1 MGVPAFFRWL
11 CNSCPQVVQPAVYEQ
26 NENGESK
33 SMPRIDNL
41 YLDMNGIIHPCT
53 HPPPNC
59 GVPPPKSEEDM
70 FENIRRYVNLI
81 IQIIRPQELI
91 YFSIDGV
98 APKAK
103 MNQQRTR
110 RFRAAQEI
118 KQGLNRKRTVA
129 ENLRDR
135 GVNVPETLLKDTH
148 WDHNVITPGT
158 EFMERVSNM
167 LKAFIVDSLCNDP
180 VWSGLKVIFSDA
192 NVPMEGEHKIL
203 EHVRIQRLQP
213 GYNPNTRLNNQ
224 SLYLWR

>member
-11 CNSCPQVVQPAVYEQ
+11 CNTCPQVVSPAQYHADPTA
-26 NENGESK
+26 ENKGN
-33 SMPRIDNL
+33 PVVDNL
-41 YLDMNGIIHPCT
+41 YLDMNGIIHPCS

-59 GVPPPKSEEDM
+59 GVPPPKNEDEM
-70 FENIRRYVNLI
+70 FQNIRRYVDLI
-81 IQIIRPQELI
+81 VRIIRPRELI

-118 KQGLNRKRTVA
+118 KQGLVRKRNVA
-129 ENLRDR
+129 EALRER
-135 GVNVPETLLKDTH
+135 GVRVPDSCLADTH

-158 EFMERVSNM
+158 PFMERVSNM
-167 LKAFIVDSLCNDP
+167 IKGYIVDSILNDP
-180 VWSGLKVIFSDA
+180 LWAGLKIIFSDS

-203 EHVRIQRLQP
+203 EHIRLQRLQP
-213 GYNPNTRLNNQ
+213 GYNPNTR
-224 SLYLWR
+224 